1 MIVVNLI
8 DKSLL
13 AEAGLS
19 STLFSGGGGGG
30 GGFGGGD
37 ATMWRAKLFLFI
49 GFALMAG
56 GLAGSITVLVVKY
69 LVPGL
74 PEHYGTA
81 NVAQVSHNS
90 HWSVLIDGKT

>member
-74 PEHYGTA
+74 PEHYGIA

-90 HWSVLIDGKT
+90 HWSVLDY